1 MSTPSAGAAVE
12 GDNGELGAGEAMV
25 ELGALR
31 WFGQRVRA
39 GVNDRG
45 GREFGLDTSSAGSR
59 KDEKPP
65 ADPSNRLRS
74 GFPAGMLSGTID
86 LRPEILP
93 GRLTRTCRGWASSP
107 VNPRTDRPL
116 GRRIRLA

>member
-39 GVNDRG
+39 RCQ
-45 GREFGLDTSSAGSR
+45 
-59 KDEKPP
+59 
-65 ADPSNRLRS
+65 
-74 GFPAGMLSGTID
+74 
-86 LRPEILP
+86 RP
-93 GRLTRTCRGWASSP
+93 RWS
-107 VNPRTDRPL
+107 
-116 GRRIRLA
+116 